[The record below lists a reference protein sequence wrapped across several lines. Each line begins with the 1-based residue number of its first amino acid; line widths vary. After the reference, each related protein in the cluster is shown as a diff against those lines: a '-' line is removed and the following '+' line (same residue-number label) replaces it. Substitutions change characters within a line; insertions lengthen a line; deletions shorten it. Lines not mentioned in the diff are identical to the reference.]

1 MVGRTGVKDELGVL
15 FVHGIGG
22 QRQGDTLIRFGE
34 PLYRWLEGWLGRGEP
49 PRHEDF
55 DLEIA
60 ESRLKPGSAEP
71 ASLRVSVPWPDADST
86 PRKWLLA
93 ESWWGTAFEAP
104 GAADVAFWA
113 AGFGPR
119 VISRR
124 GGRMVKAVDD
134 SYQAGWE
141 ELEEVNSFV
150 GLLINMTV
158 IPWVVHLGWLSA
170 RAVIG
175 LWMMFLTIVLWLL
188 LLVAVLPLS
197 LVPPLR
203 PLLIRLQLTLSNVI
217 GDTYVLERSPFA
229 FAAMT
234 SAVQRDL
241 DWLEERAE
249 SLVVVAHSQGSV
261 IADRALRD
269 RPRNS
274 VVRFVTLGSALRLLA
289 ESRAG
294 AAEPGEDLGPEALR
308 RPNGSAVRWD
318 DYYGTDDPI
327 SEGPLWLEEAPEE
340 AASTAVHNYN
350 SMFRDHTGY
359 WHNLDQF
366 VSGLAVDLGECCGGE
381 GQPAPDRG
389 TVRRFSRY
397 RERRTVLLSASVMT
411 TAVVAAVAA
420 ALLGA
425 GGRLDDAGRVLGA
438 TVGWLAGI
446 VGAEAV
452 GEFGQVV
459 AIFAGIVLVGIA
471 AAAVEL
477 LAQLAWGWWEGR
489 VLARMYRRQAAPG
502 SLLEPGL
509 LIAPACAAAL
519 AVGALAVVTWQTVG
533 VAIVA
538 AVAVAVAFAILA
550 TLAVATRSPL
560 RPPLPPKPQPLD
572 HDALAAGREYAYQ
585 EGMQVRRARL
595 LDLAPGN
602 FEIGVGSTPKVKVRL
617 LDDPPEGSR
626 GAARDKEVLV
636 RSRRLFLG
644 WDAYEQW
651 QGECGRLTVEWDA
664 EETVAVQA
672 AKPAAAP
679 AG

>member
-1 MVGRTGVKDELGVL
+1 VVGESGGKDELGVL

-34 PLYRWLEGWLGRGEP
+34 PLYRWLEGWLSRGEP
-49 PRHEDF
+49 PRHENF
-55 DLEIA
+55 SLEIA
-60 ESRLKPGSAEP
+60 ESHLKPGSGEP
-71 ASLRVSVPWPDADST
+71 ASLRVSVPWPDADSP

-93 ESWWGTAFEAP
+93 ESWWATAFEAP
-104 GAADVAFWA
+104 GAPGVALWA

-134 SYQAGWE
+134 SYQAGQE
-141 ELEEVNSFV
+141 ELEDINPFV

-158 IPWVVHLGWLSA
+158 IPWAVHLAWLSA

-175 LWMMFLTIVLWLL
+175 LWMMFLTVVLWLL

-203 PLLIRLQLTLSNVI
+203 PVLIRLQLTLSNVI

-241 DWLEERAE
+241 DWLESRAE
-249 SLVVVAHSQGSV
+249 RLVVVAHSQGSV

-269 RPRNS
+269 RPRHS
-274 VVRFVTLGSALRLLA
+274 VARFVTLGSALRLLA
-289 ESRAG
+289 ESRDG
-294 AAEPGEDLGPEALR
+294 AAESGENLEPEALR

-318 DYYGTDDPI
+318 DYYGADDPV
-327 SEGPLWLEEAPEE
+327 SEGPLWVEEAPQR
-340 AASTAVHNYN
+340 AASTAVHNYD

-359 WHNLDQF
+359 WRNLDQF
-366 VSGLAVDLGECCGGE
+366 VSGLAVDLGESCGGE
-381 GQPAPDRG
+381 GQPVSDRR

-425 GGRLDDAGRVLGA
+425 GGRLDDVGRVAGA
-438 TVGWLAGI
+438 VVGWLAGI

-452 GEFGQVV
+452 GEFGQVAAV
-459 AIFAGIVLVGIA
+459 FAGIVLVGIA
-471 AAAVEL
+471 AAAVDL
-477 LAQLAWGWWEGR
+477 LAQLAWRWWEGR
-489 VLARMYRRQAAPG
+489 VLGRMYRRQAAPG

-519 AVGALAVVTWQTVG
+519 AVGALAVATWWTLG
-533 VAIVA
+533 VIIVA
-538 AVAVAVAFAILA
+538 AVAVAVVFAILV

-560 RPPLPPKPQPLD
+560 RPALPPKPRSLD
-572 HDALAAGREYAYQ
+572 QGALTAGREYAYQ
-585 EGMQVRRARL
+585 EGMKVRRARL

-602 FEIGVGSTPKVKVRL
+602 FEFGVGSTSKVKIRL
-617 LDDPPEGSR
+617 LDDPSEGSS

-644 WDAYEQW
+644 WDEYEQW
-651 QGECGRLTVEWDA
+651 QGKCHRLTVEWEA
-664 EETVAVQA
+664 EETVAVQPDE
-672 AKPAAAP
+672 PAAAS